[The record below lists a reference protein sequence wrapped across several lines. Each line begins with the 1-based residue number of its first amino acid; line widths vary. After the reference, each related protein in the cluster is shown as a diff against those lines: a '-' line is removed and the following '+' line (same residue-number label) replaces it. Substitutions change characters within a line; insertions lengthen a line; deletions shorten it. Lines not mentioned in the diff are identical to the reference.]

1 MESLLWKAPQIE
13 TWTKI
18 IIRNTRIYMILE
30 DEPQFS
36 LLVRLLLQPEGSN
49 IPYL

>member
-18 IIRNTRIYMILE
+18 ICNTRIYMILE
-30 DEPQFS
+30 EEPQFS
-36 LLVRLLLQPEGSN
+36 MLVRLLLQPEGSN